1 MARIDAAP
9 DHYVLLCAHQFATTA
24 KKLRLA
30 ATDKE
35 RQHCRY
41 LLHHIQKSGV
51 LEAECERRRRE
62 RHLPSDIRKTL
73 AENDSPPLER
83 AISEAEAELVRY
95 ACSVPPVA
103 TLVSLSSDDLVSL
116 ADLFEGWAQDRR
128 LDALMMVK
136 LLGWTDGFRTL
147 VSAVGADHLP
157 PERGVGE
164 RDLLLRFIA
173 TTMRAG

>member
-9 DHYVLLCAHQFATTA
+9 DHYVLRCAHQFATTA

-62 RHLPSDIRKTL
+62 RHLPDDIRKTL
-73 AENDSPPLER
+73 AEKDSPILER
-83 AISEAEAELVRY
+83 AISEAEAERVRY
-95 ACSVPPVA
+95 TCSVPPVA
-103 TLVSLSSDDLVSL
+103 LLASLSTEDLASL

-128 LDALMMVK
+128 LDALAMVK
-136 LLGWTDGFRTL
+136 LLGWADGFRAL
-147 VSAVGADHLP
+147 VAAVGADHLP
-157 PERGVGE
+157 PGGGE
-164 RDLLLRFIA
+164 RNSLLNFIA
-173 TTMRAG
+173 ARMRAG